1 MLQGP
6 WLLGFAPTSAW
17 SAINAL
23 LCTSAFW
30 GVFFFFFREGAAE
43 VVRTEPVLCASS
55 SLSGTSPTV
64 RPGDLLSRSQN
75 QSPAVDILDRVPK
88 QKHVRK
94 VP

>member
-30 GVFFFFFREGAAE
+30 GVFFFFFGK
-43 VVRTEPVLCASS
+43 VL
-55 SLSGTSPTV
+55 LRLYG
-64 RPGDLLSRSQN
+64 
-75 QSPAVDILDRVPK
+75 QSPYFVPLR
-88 QKHVRK
+88 H
-94 VP
+94 